1 MGGVGALFLLLF
13 IAMLLA
19 PRLINLE
26 PIREKVLATASEK
39 VGGEVRFQK
48 VDLSF
53 FPLPHAVVQQAS
65 ISIPDKVSGT
75 LESLAVYVKI
85 IPLVKGKLQ
94 ITEVQVESPE
104 FKVALP
110 KKATKK
116 PEKEIPPLSLGLSTF
131 AGQVLVPL
139 ILEAPDLE
147 VEIKNGKLNFPR
159 MTNLNSFFRTLTRAL
174 SFLQKDSSFNSN
186 ALPVCGKG

>member
-1 MGGVGALFLLLF
+1 MEIVKVERNSMNKRRKIFLWIMGGVGAFLLLLF

-26 PIREKVLATASEK
+26 PIREKVLAIASEK

-85 IPLVKGKLQ
+85 IPLRSQ
-94 ITEVQVESPE
+94 R
-104 FKVALP
+104 F
-110 KKATKK
+110 
-116 PEKEIPPLSLGLSTF
+116 
-131 AGQVLVPL
+131 
-139 ILEAPDLE
+139 
-147 VEIKNGKLNFPR
+147 KLNHR
-159 MTNLNSFFRTLTRAL
+159 NSSLYFRKKR
-174 SFLQKDSSFNSN
+174 
-186 ALPVCGKG
+186 

>member
-1 MGGVGALFLLLF
+1 MEIVKVERNSMNKRRKIFLWIMGGVGALLLLLF

-75 LESLAVYVKI
+75 LE
-85 IPLVKGKLQ
+85 
-94 ITEVQVESPE
+94 
-104 FKVALP
+104 
-110 KKATKK
+110 
-116 PEKEIPPLSLGLSTF
+116 
-131 AGQVLVPL
+131 
-139 ILEAPDLE
+139 
-147 VEIKNGKLNFPR
+147 
-159 MTNLNSFFRTLTRAL
+159 
-174 SFLQKDSSFNSN
+174 
-186 ALPVCGKG
+186 